1 MVDVVSFLIFGGL
14 FLCACV
20 FLFEDRVSRSRPGS
34 PGMCSR
40 DQAAQTQVRALPPAL
55 GLKVC
60 GITASVS
67 QKRVFQR
74 RVFGLKVDMIYIMVR
89 GRRPDENE

>member
-20 FLFEDRVSRSRPGS
+20 FLFEDSVSRSRPGS

-55 GLKVC
+55 GLEVP
-60 GITASVS
+60 GSVPPFTGVPESRAQASVAGMLPTDLS
-67 QKRVFQR
+67 PQTHVT
-74 RVFGLKVDMIYIMVR
+74 
-89 GRRPDENE
+89 PS